1 MPLTEPGLPPDAN
14 YDKFTHEAC
23 TVAGYYNRQL
33 VHLLRRTSVSA
44 DQPSGHGRV
53 RPASSGPLAV
63 VVAVFG
69 RVRDGQSIW
78 SVDPAPSAG
87 LDGASGSFAQP
98 EHGEKLDTVLG
109 VCGVTGDD
117 TSCPAASSF
126 VRRHYGRLNLR
137 EPSFAVASAGPSR
150 HVHVRSP
157 QARWGGPRHY
167 QHVADKR
174 PPTNARSDTRPTR
187 YRHSNPGDAAVRATA
202 CKPSSGDR
210 A

>member
-69 RVRDGQSIW
+69 RVRDGQSIRL
-78 SVDPAPSAG
+78 PAP
-87 LDGASGSFAQP
+87 GSM
-98 EHGEKLDTVLG
+98 GR
-109 VCGVTGDD
+109 
-117 TSCPAASSF
+117 PAASLS
-126 VRRHYGRLNLR
+126 
-137 EPSFAVASAGPSR
+137 PSM
-150 HVHVRSP
+150 
-157 QARWGGPRHY
+157 
-167 QHVADKR
+167 
-174 PPTNARSDTRPTR
+174 ARS
-187 YRHSNPGDAAVRATA
+187 SIQSWASVE
-202 CKPSSGDR
+202 
-210 A
+210 